1 MLEGEGVL
9 TTLVDFTVVVVTLA
23 TTFWVVVGRCVV
35 VVVVEVST
43 SLSFDLKNPVMPLKK
58 PFFLVVV
65 SGASVVVVVL
75 GMAGCW
81 LKSDSE
87 YASEWIWFCWR
98 LSCC

>member
-9 TTLVDFTVVVVTLA
+9 ILVDFTVVVVTLA
-23 TTFWVVVGRCVV
+23 TIFWVVVGRCV

-75 GMAGCW
+75 GMTGCW

-87 YASEWIWFCWR
+87 YASE
-98 LSCC
+98 